1 MGSEPAAEIIP
12 AETTTDT
19 TVEEVDVERE
29 PAAAATDTMLSVTTL
44 PNVISTKE
52 TGVTSGMVDDH
63 KLMKSEP
70 AAEASPAAIATDTTA
85 DEVDVESEPAE
96 NFDSPVPSPTDAIST
111 GESVQVDGGQHDD
124 EQGKYFANT
133 KDAKYFANTKDA
145 KYFAKKHGLS
155 AQVTDRMNKG
165 SSKEEMEGMAG
176 LEGQQME
183 DATKLGCLV
192 EPLDIVLSISDALM
206 VDSQV
211 LGVPDNYGYGEPS
224 PEVDGVV
231 LISLS

>member
-1 MGSEPAAEIIP
+1 MGSESAAEIIP

-29 PAAAATDTMLSVTTL
+29 PAAAATDTTLSVTTL
-44 PNVISTKE
+44 PNVTTKE
-52 TGVTSGMVDDH
+52 TGVTSGMVDDQE
-63 KLMKSEP
+63 LMKSEP

-85 DEVDVESEPAE
+85 DEVDVKSAPAE
-96 NFDSPVPSPTDAIST
+96 NFESPVPSPTDAIST

-133 KDAKYFANTKDA
+133 KDV

-155 AQVTDRMNKG
+155 VQVTDRMNKG

-183 DATKLGCLV
+183 DATKLGSLV
-192 EPLDIVLSISDALM
+192 EPLDIVLLISDALM

-211 LGVPDNYGYGEPS
+211 LGVPDKYGYEESS
-224 PEVDGVV
+224 PEVDEVV

>member
-111 GESVQVDGGQHDD
+111 VQVDGGQHDD

-133 KDAKYFANTKDA
+133 KDAKYFA
-145 KYFAKKHGLS
+145 KKHGLS
-155 AQVTDRMNKG
+155 AQVTDRLNKG

-183 DATKLGCLV
+183 DATKNQGLRNKQRLRTRLSSLV
-192 EPLDIVLSISDALM
+192 AI
-206 VDSQV
+206 
-211 LGVPDNYGYGEPS
+211 GVFRQRSRRGMLVP
-224 PEVDGVV
+224 
-231 LISLS
+231 